1 MFSSAKLRVC
11 RNVKRERVI
20 RFLWPSREWTR
31 YDNHSHFLR
40 IMHFPCPR
48 PARRKKISN
57 LTTSHRA
64 SIRLCLCKEKVTQRF
79 ISVSL
84 PSNTFDRTD
93 RTSRIR
99 ESGETYILF
108 FIHTLEQTND
118 RAIGWFTRSHWW
130 YRSHCFRLYR
140 FLLWKLR
147 LPIEKAIS
155 ESANHF
161 CSLRTKRLR
170 RLGFS
175 SAALR
180 FVVLSFVETV
190 D

>member
-1 MFSSAKLRVC
+1 
-11 RNVKRERVI
+11 
-20 RFLWPSREWTR
+20 
-31 YDNHSHFLR
+31 
-40 IMHFPCPR
+40 MHFPCPR

-108 FIHTLEQTND
+108 FYTYFGTNE
-118 RAIGWFTRSHWW
+118 RSRH
-130 YRSHCFRLYR
+130 RLIYS
-140 FLLWKLR
+140 FSLMVSISLLSNLGFFSKTTTADSKKR
-147 LPIEKAIS
+147 
-155 ESANHF
+155 SANRQIIF
-161 CSLRTKRLR
+161 VPYKRK
-170 RLGFS
+170 G
-175 SAALR
+175 
-180 FVVLSFVETV
+180 
-190 D
+190 